1 LTELLTSQNKLI
13 LNSNEIKKAY
23 LQNLKAE
30 KNESHITPQQYYS
43 NSVNNSVNMNANASA
58 NAENKPS
65 GMFKPVN

>member
-30 KNESHITPQQYYS
+30 KNESRITPQQYYS
-43 NSVNNSVNMNANASA
+43 NSVNTNVNTSANTST